1 MAEESTDFSQF
12 EEERNND
19 QYKVSAKKTVDEYKN
34 LDAEDESLAKWKE
47 SLGLSSDV
55 LPLEF
60 PDDKRKVVVQ
70 KIQLLV
76 NTEPNPI
83 TFDLTN
89 EKTIKELASKRYKIK
104 ENSIYKLKIVFKVQ
118 HEIITGLRYVQYIK
132 KAGIAVDKIDDHLGS
147 YAPNTKTKPF
157 YEVELPESEA
167 PSGFLARGNY
177 SAVSKFIDDDKT
189 NHLTLNW
196 GVEIVKK

>member
-1 MAEESTDFSQF
+1 MSEENEFKEFRD
-12 EEERNND
+12 EDPD
-19 QYKVSAKKTVDEYKN
+19 QYKVSAKKTLAEYQK

-60 PDDKRKVVVQ
+60 PGDKRKVVIQ

-76 NTEPNPI
+76 DTEKEPI

-89 EKTIKELASKRYKIK
+89 EKTIKDLGSMRHKIK
-104 ENSIYKLKIVFKVQ
+104 EKSIYKLRITFKVQ
-118 HEIITGLRYVQYIK
+118 HEIITGLRYVQFIK

-147 YAPNTKTKPF
+147 YAPNTTRKPF

-167 PSGFLARGNY
+167 PSGFLARGSY

>member
-1 MAEESTDFSQF
+1 MTEEAGNFSQL
-12 EEERNND
+12 EEEQPND
-19 QYKVSAKKTVDEYKN
+19 NYKVAAKKTVDEYKN

-47 SLGLSSDV
+47 SLGLRSDV

-60 PDDKRKVVVQ
+60 PGDKRRVVVQ

-76 NTEPNPI
+76 DTEPEPI
-83 TFDLTN
+83 SFDLTN
-89 EKTIKELASKRYKIK
+89 ETTIKELASKRHKVK
-104 ENSIYKLKIVFKVQ
+104 EKSTYKLRITFKVQ

-147 YAPNTKTKPF
+147 YAPSTKSKPF

-167 PSGFLARGNY
+167 PSGFIARGNY

-189 NHLTLNW
+189 THLTLNW
-196 GVEIVKK
+196 GVEITKR

>member
-1 MAEESTDFSQF
+1 MADEFNELDDSLQD
-12 EEERNND
+12 D
-19 QYKVSAKKTVDEYKN
+19 QYKVSAKKTVDEYKK

-55 LPLEF
+55 LPLEY
-60 PDDKRKVVVQ
+60 PGDIRKVVIQ

-76 NTEPNPI
+76 DTEPEPI

-89 EKTIKELASKRYKIK
+89 ETTIKELASKRYKVK
-104 ENSIYKLKIVFKVQ
+104 EKSIYKLRITFKVQ

-147 YAPNTKTKPF
+147 YAPNTKQKPF

-189 NHLTLNW
+189 THLTLNW
-196 GVEIVKK
+196 GVEIIKK

>member
-1 MAEESTDFSQF
+1 MSEENEFKDF
-12 EEERNND
+12 ND
-19 QYKVSAKKTVDEYKN
+19 ESHDNYTVAAKKTLAEYQN

-47 SLGLSSDV
+47 NLGLGSDL

-60 PDDKRKVVVQ
+60 PGDTRRVVIL
-70 KIQLLV
+70 KIQLII
-76 NTEPNPI
+76 NTEKEPI

-89 EKTIKELASKRYKIK
+89 EQTLKELASKRHKIK
-104 ENSIYKLKIVFKVQ
+104 EKSIYKLKIIFKVQ

-147 YAPNTKTKPF
+147 YAPNTQKKPY
-157 YEVELPESEA
+157 YEVDLPESEA
-167 PSGFLARGNY
+167 PSGFLARGGY

>member
-1 MAEESTDFSQF
+1 MSEPDFNDFEEST
-12 EEERNND
+12 ND
-19 QYKVSAKKTVDEYKN
+19 DKYKVSEKKTVDEYKK

-60 PDDKRKVVVQ
+60 PGDTRKVVIQ

-76 NTEPNPI
+76 DTEKEPI

-89 EKTIKELASKRYKIK
+89 ETTIKELSSKRYKVK
-104 ENSIYKLKIVFKVQ
+104 EKSIYKLRITFKVQ

-147 YAPNTKTKPF
+147 YAPNTKQKPF

-189 NHLTLNW
+189 THLTLNW

>member
-1 MAEESTDFSQF
+1 MAEEREFTDF
-12 EEERNND
+12 ND
-19 QYKVSAKKTVDEYKN
+19 EDNQHNYKVSAKKTLEEYQN

-47 SLGLSSDV
+47 SLGLSNDL

-60 PDDKRKVVVQ
+60 PGDKRKVVVQ

-76 NTEPNPI
+76 NTELQPI

-89 EKTIKELASKRYKIK
+89 EETIKELASKRYKIK
-104 ENSIYKLKIVFKVQ
+104 ERSIYKLKITFKVQ

-147 YAPNTKTKPF
+147 YAPNTSQKPF
-157 YEVELPESEA
+157 YEVELPETEA

>member
-60 PDDKRKVVVQ
+60 PGDKRKVVVQ
-70 KIQLLV
+70 K
-76 NTEPNPI
+76 
-83 TFDLTN
+83 
-89 EKTIKELASKRYKIK
+89 
-104 ENSIYKLKIVFKVQ
+104 NSITSQYRTKSYHIWSYQRKDNQ
-118 HEIITGLRYVQYIK
+118 RTGI
-132 KAGIAVDKIDDHLGS
+132 
-147 YAPNTKTKPF
+147 
-157 YEVELPESEA
+157 
-167 PSGFLARGNY
+167 
-177 SAVSKFIDDDKT
+177 
-189 NHLTLNW
+189 
-196 GVEIVKK
+196 

>member
-1 MAEESTDFSQF
+1 MSEPDFNDFEEST
-12 EEERNND
+12 ND
-19 QYKVSAKKTVDEYKN
+19 DKYKVSEKKTVDEYKK

-60 PDDKRKVVVQ
+60 PGDTRKVVIQ

-76 NTEPNPI
+76 DTEKEPI

-89 EKTIKELASKRYKIK
+89 ETTIKELASKRYKVK
-104 ENSIYKLKIVFKVQ
+104 EKSIYKLRITFKVQ
-118 HEIITGLRYVQYIK
+118 YEIITGLRYVQYIK

-147 YAPNTKTKPF
+147 YAPNTKQKPF

-189 NHLTLNW
+189 THLTLNW

>member
-60 PDDKRKVVVQ
+60 PGDKRKVVVQ

-89 EKTIKELASKRYKIK
+89 EKTIKELASKRYKICLLYT
-104 ENSIYKLKIVFKVQ
+104 S
-118 HEIITGLRYVQYIK
+118 
-132 KAGIAVDKIDDHLGS
+132 
-147 YAPNTKTKPF
+147 
-157 YEVELPESEA
+157 
-167 PSGFLARGNY
+167 PSPR
-177 SAVSKFIDDDKT
+177 D
-189 NHLTLNW
+189 
-196 GVEIVKK
+196 

>member
-1 MAEESTDFSQF
+1 MTEEAAEFNQLD
-12 EEERNND
+12 EEQRND
-19 QYKVSAKKTVDEYKN
+19 HYKVAAKKTLDEYKN

-60 PDDKRKVVVQ
+60 PGDKRKVVIQ

-76 NTEPNPI
+76 DTDQEPI
-83 TFDLTN
+83 SFDLTN
-89 EKTIKELASKRYKIK
+89 EQTIKELASKRYKVK
-104 ENSIYKLKIVFKVQ
+104 EKSIYKLKITFKVQ

-147 YAPNTKTKPF
+147 YAPNTKSKPY

-167 PSGFLARGNY
+167 PSGFIARGNY

-189 NHLTLNW
+189 THLTLNW
-196 GVEIVKK
+196 GVEITKR

>member
-1 MAEESTDFSQF
+1 MQEETEFEQF
-12 EEERNND
+12 EEND
-19 QYKVSAKKTVDEYKN
+19 PRINYKVRAKKTLEEYKQ

-60 PDDKRKVVVQ
+60 PGDTRKVVI
-70 KIQLLV
+70 KAIQLLV
-76 NTEPNPI
+76 DTDAEPI
-83 TFDLTN
+83 TFDLST
-89 EKTIKELASKRYKIK
+89 EESIKELASKRYKIREK
-104 ENSIYKLKIVFKVQ
+104 SVYKLKITFKVQ

-147 YAPNTKTKPF
+147 YAPNTAKKPV

-177 SAVSKFIDDDKT
+177 NAVSKFIDDDQA

-196 GVEIVKK
+196 SVEIVKK

>member
-1 MAEESTDFSQF
+1 MAEEFNEFDDSLQ
-12 EEERNND
+12 ND
-19 QYKVSAKKTVDEYKN
+19 QYKVSAKKTVDEYKK

-60 PDDKRKVVVQ
+60 PGDTRKVVIQ

-76 NTEPNPI
+76 DTEPEPI

-89 EKTIKELASKRYKIK
+89 ETTIKELASKRYKVK
-104 ENSIYKLKIVFKVQ
+104 EKSIYKLRITFKVQ

-147 YAPNTKTKPF
+147 YAPNTKQKPF

-196 GVEIVKK
+196 GVEIVKR

>member
-1 MAEESTDFSQF
+1 MSTENDF
-12 EEERNND
+12 ND
-19 QYKVSAKKTVDEYKN
+19 FDDEQNQDRYRVSAKKTLDEYKT

-47 SLGLSSDV
+47 SLGLGADV

-60 PDDKRKVVVQ
+60 AGDKRKVVI
-70 KIQLLV
+70 KNIQLLI
-76 NTEPNPI
+76 NTEKEPI

-89 EKTIKELASKRYKIK
+89 EKTIKELSSKRFKIK
-104 ENSIYKLKIVFKVQ
+104 EDSIYKLKITFKVQ

-147 YAPNTKTKPF
+147 YAPNTKTKPV

>member
-1 MAEESTDFSQF
+1 MSAEPAEFKQFDDEESEDH
-12 EEERNND
+12 
-19 QYKVSAKKTVDEYKN
+19 YKVTAKKTVDEYKK

-47 SLGLSSDV
+47 SLGLSSDI

-60 PDDKRKVVVQ
+60 PGDTRRVVVL

-76 NTEPNPI
+76 NTEPEPI
-83 TFDLTN
+83 TFDLTS

-104 ENSIYKLKIVFKVQ
+104 ENSIYKLRITFKVQ

-147 YAPNTKTKPF
+147 YAPNTKSKPF

-177 SAVSKFIDDDKT
+177 NAVSKFIDDDKV

>member
-1 MAEESTDFSQF
+1 MATEEDFQQF
-12 EEERNND
+12 EEEENRD
-19 QYKVSAKKTVDEYKN
+19 GYKVTAKKTVDEYKN
-34 LDAEDESLAKWKE
+34 LDAEDQSLAKWKE

-60 PDDKRKVVVQ
+60 PGDKRKVVILQ
-70 KIQLLV
+70 IQLLI
-76 NTEPNPI
+76 NTEKEPI

-104 ENSIYKLKIVFKVQ
+104 ENSIYKLKIKFKVQ
-118 HEIITGLRYVQYIK
+118 HEIITGLRYVQNIR
-132 KAGIAVDKIDDHLGS
+132 KAAINIDTIDDHLGS
-147 YAPNTKTKPF
+147 YAPNTKSKPF

-167 PSGFLARGNY
+167 PSGFLARSTY
-177 SAVSKFIDDDKT
+177 SAISRFIDDDKT
-189 NHLTLNW
+189 THLTLRW

>member
-1 MAEESTDFSQF
+1 MSTENEFNDFDDEQNQD
-12 EEERNND
+12 R
-19 QYKVSAKKTVDEYKN
+19 YRVSAKKTLDEYKT

-47 SLGLSSDV
+47 SLGLGADV

-60 PDDKRKVVVQ
+60 AGDKRKVVI
-70 KIQLLV
+70 KNIQLLI
-76 NTEPNPI
+76 NTEKEPI

-89 EKTIKELASKRYKIK
+89 EKTIKELSSKRFKIK
-104 ENSIYKLKIVFKVQ
+104 ENSIYKLKITFKVQ

-147 YAPNTKTKPF
+147 YAPNTKTKPV